1 MRWQHL
7 DAVERAR
14 WSVAAV
20 FFVNGSGLGSWAPH
34 IALVQDRL
42 GIGAGVLGAALL
54 AMAAGALVAMPLA
67 GAIIARVGSRP
78 VVRAVSL
85 VYCAALPLPMLAPNL
100 PLLVAALLVFGA
112 ANGAMDVAMNA
123 HAVTVER
130 RLGRPVMSSFHGMF
144 SLGGLV
150 GAGGGGILLG
160 SFPPAFHIAV
170 ATTTLVV
177 LAFAARHHL
186 LPATADLGAPG
197 AALAWPKRA
206 TLGLGALT
214 FLAFMGE
221 GAVLD
226 WSAAY
231 LRSELSVG
239 PGFAAAGFAAFSA
252 AMAIGR
258 FTGDWVRRF
267 VGAATLVRWSGLV
280 AAAGLGAG
288 LALGTPA
295 GAVLGFAITGFGLAN
310 LAPVLFGAAARTPGQ
325 PPSTAIAAVATM
337 GYTGF
342 LAGPPLI
349 GFAAEATSLA
359 VALGLV
365 VVGCTIVGLSASAA
379 RSADDIGAQALGDAA
394 SGEAEDDRIDWAIA
408 ELRTWS
414 PADLADLGLKPGTI
428 ERAVRCGRPGIDLPG

>member
-1 MRWQHL
+1 MRWQQL
-7 DAVERAR
+7 DAVQRAR

-20 FFVNGSGLGSWAPH
+20 FFVNGTGLGSWAPH

-42 GIGAGVLGAALL
+42 DIGAGVLGAALL

-67 GAIIARVGSRP
+67 GAVIAKVGSRP
-78 VVRAVSL
+78 VTRTISL
-85 VYCAALPLPMLAPNL
+85 IYCAALPLPMLAPNL
-100 PLLVAALLVFGA
+100 LSLVLALLVFGA

-130 RLGRPVMSSFHGMF
+130 KLGRPVMSSFHGMF

-150 GAGGGGILLG
+150 GAGSGGILLG
-160 SFPPAFHIAV
+160 SFPPGLHIAV

-177 LAFAARHHL
+177 VALGARRHL
-186 LPATADLGAPG
+186 LPATADRGGSG
-197 AALAWPKRA
+197 AALAWPQRA
-206 TLGLGALT
+206 TVALGALT

-231 LRSELSVG
+231 LRGELTVG

-258 FTGDWVRRF
+258 FTGDRVRRL
-267 VGAATLVRWSGLV
+267 VGAVTLVRWSGLV
-280 AAAGLGAG
+280 AAAGLGTG
-288 LALGTPA
+288 LAIGTPA
-295 GAVLGFAITGFGLAN
+295 SAVIGFAITGFGLAN

-342 LAGPPLI
+342 LAGPPMI
-349 GFAAEATSLA
+349 GFAAEVTSLA
-359 VALGLV
+359 VALGV
-365 VVGCTIVGLSASAA
+365 IVVGCAIVGLSARAA
-379 RSADDIGAQALGDAA
+379 RSADDIAVQPSSDAG
-394 SGEAEDDRIDWAIA
+394 SDGREDQRIDWAIA
-408 ELRTWS
+408 ELQTWS
-414 PADLADLGLKPGTI
+414 RADLADLGLKPGSI
-428 ERAVRCGRPGIDLPG
+428 ECAVRCGRPGIDPTG